1 MGRLESVLDVNDL
14 GFAATNEYPH
24 HVEAQRVE
32 EAGSS
37 IEEVLVSQGADGGL
51 FAGGDGFER
60 MSESGPSTQLDF
72 DEDERLRTDVETLK
86 LRFRALLTEG
96 GAERLEL
103 ARV

>member
-1 MGRLESVLDVNDL
+1 MNDL

-60 MSESGPSTQLDF
+60 MSESGPSSQLDF
-72 DEDERLRTDVETLK
+72 DEE
-86 LRFRALLTEG
+86 
-96 GAERLEL
+96 
-103 ARV
+103 